1 MSNPEY
7 IKWVRQMMIDDL
19 EEANRTN
26 TSLNFDEERMVDYQE
41 RARALNSEMAT
52 HRRDTING

>member
-26 TSLNFDEERMVDYQE
+26 TSLQFDENRMADYQE